1 MSETDR
7 KPTVLVIDID
17 LDIVEVVNAVLG
29 DEGYEVTAVDTTDAD
44 TIARAIGQLEPD
56 CILLDSVSPLE
67 YGEAW
72 QTAARIHGRGR
83 PIPTVMFTAHIRDI
97 KEAMERTTDRS
108 MGAGFAA
115 IVPKPFRLDELLAA
129 VESAVGQGVVFNRSA
144 VAERGR
150 TRQLVKRLQQ
160 VGAIE
165 IAPSKRREWANFRNA
180 AGDEMQLYWWQRAG
194 QYLVARY
201 NPDGERL
208 EALGRFFDLNDAVQA
223 AS

>member
-160 VGAIE
+160 AGATD